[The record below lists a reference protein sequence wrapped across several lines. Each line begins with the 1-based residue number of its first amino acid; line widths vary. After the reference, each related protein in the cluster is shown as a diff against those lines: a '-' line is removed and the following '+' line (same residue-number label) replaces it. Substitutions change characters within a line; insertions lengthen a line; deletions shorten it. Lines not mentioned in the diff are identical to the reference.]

1 MTETLVSVH
10 EAAQRLAI
18 STATVRRWVAQ
29 QRIPSVRLGRV
40 VRIRES
46 DIVALIR
53 WGYKP
58 DRASEA

>member
-1 MTETLVSVH
+1 MNETLVSIR
-10 EAAQRLAI
+10 EAAERLAI

-29 QRIPSVRLGRV
+29 RRLPAVRLGRV

-46 DIVALIR
+46 DVAALIR

-58 DRASEA
+58 APRD